1 MKTVLVALALLAL
14 AVSVT
19 STHTCGQAPHQQAA
33 PPLHQCPCQHQQSQQ
48 QPYPQLPMLTQ
59 CGELLRQQCSP
70 METPYCT
77 PQCQMLRQQCCQQL
91 RQVDPQHQYHA
102 VYTMVLQMVQQQ
114 PPPPYGGVH
123 GPQGQAAMV
132 AAQVAQQLTATC
144 GMHQQPPCAACGAAA
159 GGVPY

>member
-1 MKTVLVALALLAL
+1 MKAVLVALALVAL
-14 AVSVT
+14 AVSAT
-19 STHTCGQAPHQQAA
+19 STHTCGQAQAP
-33 PPLHQCPCQHQQSQQ
+33 PPLHQCPCQQQ
-48 QPYPQLPMLTQ
+48 QPQQTTYPQLPMLTQ

-70 METPYCT
+70 MATPYCT

-102 VYTMVLQMVQQQ
+102 VYSMVLQMVQQQ
-114 PPPPYGGVH
+114 PPYGGIH

>member
-1 MKTVLVALALLAL
+1 MKAVLVALALVAL
-14 AVSVT
+14 AVSAA
-19 STHTCGQAPHQQAA
+19 STHTCGQAQAP
-33 PPLHQCPCQHQQSQQ
+33 PPLHQCPCQQQ
-48 QPYPQLPMLTQ
+48 QPQQTTYPQLPMLTQ

-70 METPYCT
+70 MATPYCT

-102 VYTMVLQMVQQQ
+102 VYSMVLQMVQQQ
-114 PPPPYGGVH
+114 PPYGGIH

-132 AAQVAQQLTATC
+132 AAQVAQQLTAAC
-144 GMHQQPPCAACGAAA
+144 GMHQQPPCGAAA

>member
-33 PPLHQCPCQHQQSQQ
+33 PPLHQCPCQHQ
-48 QPYPQLPMLTQ
+48 PYPQLPMLTQ

-70 METPYCT
+70 MATPYCT

-114 PPPPYGGVH
+114 QPPPYGGVH